1 MSEVKPN
8 SSSGV
13 LRSFIREP
21 DSGAIE
27 EFEELVDEVDEAL
40 ETGSEPSS
48 GEPVIE
54 VSYDGESLSVN
65 PYSSKNPA
73 NLDEF
78 AESSDFRAGYNVKP
92 DDSIAPAAKSKD
104 GNRIEVHGELYSALE
119 APLYTTDSNDLD
131 GSYQG
136 DFRELIENGKVLLST
151 ENDLGN
157 LITTSNVLG
166 SYNPKIS
173 PLFWGE
179 DDEEWLEDP
188 SEADYEGGPIAEA
201 KMDEDRIIV
210 GPMGP
215 DIELN
220 QEYSEERVTMGDSQF
235 TVEIHP
241 TYDSAHESKYTV
253 E

>member
-13 LRSFIREP
+13 LRSFLGEP
-21 DSGAIE
+21 DLRAIE
-27 EFEELVDEVDEAL
+27 EFEELVNEVDEAL
-40 ETGSEPSS
+40 ETKSESSS

-65 PYSSKNPA
+65 PYSSTNPA

-78 AESSDFRAGYNVKP
+78 AESSDFRVGYNVKP
-92 DDSIAPAAKSKD
+92 DNSIAPAAKSKD

-119 APLYTTDSNDLD
+119 APLFNSDSKDSD
-131 GSYQG
+131 GIYQG
-136 DFRELIENGKVLLST
+136 DFQELIENGRVLFST
-151 ENDLGN
+151 ENGFRD
-157 LITTSNVLG
+157 LITARDILQSV
-166 SYNPKIS
+166 NPEIF
-173 PLFWGE
+173 PE
-179 DDEEWLEDP
+179 AEE
-188 SEADYEGGPIAEA
+188 YEGGPVAEA
-201 KMDEDRIIV
+201 KMDNSRIIV

-215 DIELN
+215 DIEFN
-220 QEYSEERVTMGDSQF
+220 QEYRERQVNIEGSQF

-241 TYDSAHESKYTV
+241 SYGSAHESKYSV